1 MSMDMT
7 IDQLQLRAGLNSDS
21 VSLNSDDASHST
33 TTSSSVTKD
42 KRNSINAS
50 NITDFTPGGYHC
62 NSAGL
67 MMMMMMMMVVMMM
80 IVMMMMMMMT

>member
-33 TTSSSVTKD
+33 NNSSSVTKD

-62 NSAGL
+62 NSAG
-67 MMMMMMMMVVMMM
+67 MMMVVMMM
-80 IVMMMMMMMT
+80 MACLFYLFKGE

>member
-1 MSMDMT
+1 MDMT

-21 VSLNSDDASHST
+21 VSLNSDDASQST
-33 TTSSSVTKD
+33 TTSSVRKD

-62 NSAGL
+62 NSAG
-67 MMMMMMMMVVMMM
+67 MMMIMMMVVIMMKMNM
-80 IVMMMMMMMT
+80 I